1 MEVCCSILF
10 CPRLQV
16 LTCGFLLYAV
26 FDVIVVVS
34 QECSGSICLRF
45 KLLECQCKQEEN
57 LCDLCCKRGEDG
69 ECKPIRDMGVSN
81 ITNAIQQFPGAPCDN
96 FNGYC
101 DVFLKC
107 RAVDADGPLSRLK
120 NKFFSKEA
128 ILGYLAWIKEHWW
141 AVLLMGIGLILLMA
155 GKIYHSVVVG
165 LEIKSFRFQDED
177 EDETVIFSSRSRAL
191 SSIIWD
197 FTIRRRD
204 GRDYC
209 YPFILSKVGEPSWS

>member
-1 MEVCCSILF
+1 
-10 CPRLQV
+10 
-16 LTCGFLLYAV
+16 
-26 FDVIVVVS
+26 
-34 QECSGSICLRF
+34 
-45 KLLECQCKQEEN
+45 
-57 LCDLCCKRGEDG
+57 
-69 ECKPIRDMGVSN
+69 MGVKN
-81 ITNAIQQFPGAPCDN
+81 ITEALQQFPGAPCDN

-128 ILGYLAWIKEHWW
+128 ILGYFEWIKEHWW

-155 GKIYHSVVVG
+155 GKNYHSVVVG
-165 LEIKSFRFQDED
+165 FCLNRDLYIPRRGQN
-177 EDETVIFSSRSRAL
+177 ETVIFSISRARAL

-197 FTIRRRD
+197 FTIRNRD
-204 GRDYC
+204 GSDYS

>member
-1 MEVCCSILF
+1 M
-10 CPRLQV
+10 
-16 LTCGFLLYAV
+16 
-26 FDVIVVVS
+26 
-34 QECSGSICLRF
+34 
-45 KLLECQCKQEEN
+45 LECQCKQEEN
-57 LCDLCCKRGEDG
+57 LCDLCCKKGEDG
-69 ECKPIRDMGVSN
+69 ECKPIRNMGVSN

-155 GKIYHSVVVG
+155 GKIYHSCCRLFAV
-165 LEIKSFRFQDED
+165 LQDSLFNSQCLSILQFRLISIHASKSARLFHFYISRINS
-177 EDETVIFSSRSRAL
+177 VIDR
-191 SSIIWD
+191 
-197 FTIRRRD
+197 TIR
-204 GRDYC
+204 
-209 YPFILSKVGEPSWS
+209 